1 MYFHQILEELN
12 DLRKT
17 WRKQN
22 FSYTKEQKERFE
34 ELQML
39 RRARVN
45 FFYENNM
52 VATPKVVSTK

>member
-45 FFYENNM
+45 FFYENDM
-52 VATPKVVSTK
+52 VATSKVVSTK

>member
-22 FSYTKEQKERFE
+22 FSYTKEQMERFE

-45 FFYENNM
+45 FFYENGM
-52 VATPKVVSTK
+52 VATSKVVSTK

>member
-52 VATPKVVSTK
+52 VANSKVVSTK